1 MIIKQHEISKLTTE
15 KYNFYLLYG
24 KNEGLQNEIV
34 NKFFTEKF
42 TGEISKYEEQ
52 EINNSKEIII
62 ESILNNSLF
71 QNEKIIIISRVGEKI
86 INFIKDIEERNLIG
100 VKIILKTGILDKR
113 SKLRSYFE
121 KSEKLACI
129 PFYEDDNRS
138 LLQITNLFLKENKII
153 MSRESVNLIITRA
166 NGNRNN
172 LKNELSKIYFYSFT
186 NKRIDFDIIKKLTN
200 LSENYEV
207 SEIADKYLEKNTK
220 DAAKILNENIYSDE
234 DCILILRT
242 LLNKSKRLL
251 DIIERYENIKNLDNV
266 ISNTKP
272 PIFWKDKEKVKKQV
286 VSWKKEDLKNKIYEI
301 NKVEYVVKNNAKNS
315 LNLVSDFIVNY

>member
-1 MIIKQHEISKLTTE
+1 MIIKQYEISKLTTE

-42 TGEISKYEEQ
+42 TGDISKYEEQ

-121 KSEKLACI
+121 KSENLACI

-153 MSRESVNLIITRA
+153 MSRESVNLIINRA
-166 NGNRNN
+166 NGSRNN

-207 SEIADKYLEKNTK
+207 SEIVDKYLEKNTK

-251 DIIERYENIKNLDNV
+251 DIIERYESIKNLDKV

-286 VSWKKEDLKNKIYEI
+286 ISWKKEDLKNKIYEI
-301 NKVEYVVKNNAKNS
+301 NKVEFIVKNNAKNS